1 MASKT
6 DTLAKKAY
14 IEELRKQG
22 FEPEVKAEP
31 ADIVA
36 TKNGETWYFEIK
48 MTSRTNTYFGAATL
62 TEWEQAFKTPNNYFF
77 VIAIK
82 KEDDKF
88 EFRKFTPLEFMKYS
102 TIPPFKVYF
111 NLPLNGEKKTTKRS
125 SKKPAIALSEDNFNK
140 MNELFKEMKEEA
152 TTLK

>member
-1 MASKT
+1 MAAAERSRFTPTQWSRLKSSIVNGYNS
-6 DTLAKKAY
+6 LAA
-14 IEELRKQG
+14 LQRK
-22 FEPEVKAEP
+22 
-31 ADIVA
+31 
-36 TKNGETWYFEIK
+36 
-48 MTSRTNTYFGAATL
+48 
-62 TEWEQAFKTPNNYFF
+62 
-77 VIAIK
+77 IAIE

-140 MNELFKEMKEEA
+140 MNDLFKEMKQKAEG
-152 TTLK
+152 KK

>member
-1 MASKT
+1 MSRAQP
-6 DTLAKKAY
+6 LALEA
-14 IEELRKQG
+14 ELEAAERSRFTPTQWSRLKSSIVNGYNSLAALQRK
-22 FEPEVKAEP
+22 
-31 ADIVA
+31 
-36 TKNGETWYFEIK
+36 
-48 MTSRTNTYFGAATL
+48 
-62 TEWEQAFKTPNNYFF
+62 
-77 VIAIK
+77 IAIE

-140 MNELFKEMKEEA
+140 MNDLFKEMKEEA

>member
-1 MASKT
+1 
-6 DTLAKKAY
+6 
-14 IEELRKQG
+14 
-22 FEPEVKAEP
+22 
-31 ADIVA
+31 
-36 TKNGETWYFEIK
+36 
-48 MTSRTNTYFGAATL
+48 
-62 TEWEQAFKTPNNYFF
+62 
-77 VIAIK
+77 
-82 KEDDKF
+82 
-88 EFRKFTPLEFMKYS
+88 MKYS